1 MMVEELAINF
11 TRPGLSATFNDGGG
25 INLNSSSTLSLNAGY
40 VGLFAGDI
48 SIQGQS
54 KVVAKTGTSIISLE
68 NDFYSDAAM
77 ILENGTDRAHNE
89 LWNDDPQNGVEE
101 AKEEIEAQVTESI
114 LAASSQGSI
123 PSVGNA
129 INNLNDPL
137 NLYSNKP
144 WINIEKINNKKE
156 KTYIEPLEGEIR
168 ILNPNDAGYLYGAIY
183 KDYTM
188 KKTDATFYGKG
199 EGPSITLGGKTFG
212 AKGDFKNGEL
222 NTKMESENSKFEIK
236 AGEFET
242 GLAEVEFDNGWKLDA
257 VKMAV
262 EAKAGVEG
270 IEVEAKAALA
280 QGETAKLKI
289 PIPLTHKNLEIG
301 LTGDIGSI
309 GATVKVGYGKGVTIG
324 AHYGIGAEINLD
336 VGDKEE

>member
-1 MMVEELAINF
+1 
-11 TRPGLSATFNDGGG
+11 
-25 INLNSSSTLSLNAGY
+25 
-40 VGLFAGDI
+40 
-48 SIQGQS
+48 
-54 KVVAKTGTSIISLE
+54 
-68 NDFYSDAAM
+68 
-77 ILENGTDRAHNE
+77 
-89 LWNDDPQNGVEE
+89 
-101 AKEEIEAQVTESI
+101 
-114 LAASSQGSI
+114 
-123 PSVGNA
+123 
-129 INNLNDPL
+129 
-137 NLYSNKP
+137 
-144 WINIEKINNKKE
+144 
-156 KTYIEPLEGEIR
+156 
-168 ILNPNDAGYLYGAIY
+168 
-183 KDYTM
+183 M